1 MKTRAAAK
9 REATF
14 LQESTAAIALSSQP
28 ASPTVPGLVNGRND
42 ADSLA
47 ADNGTFTG
55 REEYAVGQPS
65 RKIWPTQSTNNRKR
79 KPAPSSK
86 KRKPP
91 EPVFGGWD
99 EFPHGLGKKGDLLE
113 VTPVENDGS
122 NETQALPTRKRVRTG
137 KALRDSENSDMMNG
151 VVVKAEED
159 NQIKNASDPEPAG
172 LDAKADPVTVDLFR
186 EALPKSRRRRTELL
200 RMDDTADKESEEKPT
215 RGNVK
220 QKNSSP
226 KKKHVDVSEDV
237 LHKVDDLLDK
247 AAQIPKKTKNKYG
260 LTPGISPFPKHPK
273 PTPEDCEEVNRLL
286 SELHGEVKPPE
297 MIPPPSMDVTGCGE
311 VPDLLDA
318 LLRTLLSASTTAR
331 NANLALKGLQ
341 NKFGLRESGIGKG
354 SVNWEAVHEA
364 TLDEVIDSIKSG
376 GLAKIKGSNI
386 KKILDAVH
394 GQNRKR
400 RDALMEEKTTGKPAG
415 IVGAKHETQEQK
427 DMEIMKPD
435 EHLLSMDHVF
445 NMTTDEAMEEM
456 TSLPGIGVKT
466 ASCVILFCM
475 KRPSFAVDTH
485 VARHCKWLGWVPT
498 KASRDKI
505 FSHCEV
511 RIPDHLKYSLH
522 KLFLRHGKSC
532 GRCRA
537 STSAGTEVWKN
548 THCPI
553 EHLVDRTE
561 AKKQPGYKP
570 AAVFKVVDGKKG
582 RSKKIKHGKQQD
594 DETDESDE
602 AIFDNDEKELED
614 DEEINSE

>member
-1 MKTRAAAK
+1 MNIRAAAK
-9 REATF
+9 REAVF
-14 LQESTAAIALSSQP
+14 LQDITATNALSSP
-28 ASPTVPGLVNGRND
+28 LATPIVPGAVEGSTD
-42 ADSLA
+42 VDSLTS
-47 ADNGTFTG
+47 DNRTFAG
-55 REEYAVGQPS
+55 GKKDVVGQPS
-65 RKIWPTQSTNNRKR
+65 RKTLPTSLTNRKR
-79 KPAPSSK
+79 QPAHSSK
-86 KRKPP
+86 KRKLP
-91 EPVFGGWD
+91 ESVFGEWD
-99 EFPHGLGKKGDLLE
+99 ELSHGSSKRGDLLE
-113 VTPVENDGS
+113 DTPVENDGV
-122 NETQALPTRKRVRTG
+122 NGTQVLPTSKRARRG
-137 KALRDSENSDMMNG
+137 KALRDSNNSDLMNG
-151 VVVKAEED
+151 VVKAGEE
-159 NQIKNASDPEPAG
+159 KEAKGASETELAD
-172 LDAKADPVTVDLFR
+172 LDAKSDPVTVDLLR
-186 EALPKSRRRRTELL
+186 EALPNSRRQRTELL
-200 RMDDTADKESEEKPT
+200 KMDETAEEDFEEKPR
-215 RGNVK
+215 RGSAK
-220 QKNSSP
+220 QK
-226 KKKHVDVSEDV
+226 KHCDVSRDV
-237 LHKVDDLLDK
+237 LDNVDSLLHK
-247 AAQIPKKTKNKYG
+247 AADGPKKTKNKYG
-260 LTPGISPFPKHPK
+260 LTPGISPFPQHPK
-273 PTPEDCEEVNRLL
+273 PTPEDCEEVHRLL

-297 MIPPPSMDVTGCGE
+297 IISPPSMDVTGCGE

-364 TLDEVIDSIKSG
+364 TLDEVINSIKSG

-386 KKILDAVH
+386 KKILDAVYD
-394 GQNRKR
+394 QNRKR
-400 RDALMEEKTTGKPAG
+400 RDALMEGKTTGKPAD
-415 IVGAKHETQEQK
+415 IVGAKHETQEQR
-427 DMEIMKPD
+427 DIEIMKPD

-537 STSAGTEVWKN
+537 STSAGTDEWEN
-548 THCPI
+548 TRCPI
-553 EHLVDRTE
+553 EHLVARTE
-561 AKKQPGYKP
+561 AKKQPEHKP

-582 RSKKIKHGKQQD
+582 RGKKVKRGKQQD

-602 AIFDNDEKELED
+602 GDIR
-614 DEEINSE
+614 